1 MEVTKDIT
9 IRQAL
14 GIRNKATRPLKQ
26 AIEKAGR
33 SLNDPWAS
41 LNDKEFL
48 IKLGEVGNEAHF
60 KELLSTQQ
68 ELERQLAVK
77 GERPFINVF
86 GDKGVARSL
95 TKIEDGKTV
104 PLIAA
109 SRQARETDKF
119 KGVPEGK
126 NALPAIARGLSAI
139 PDADADV
146 RTALAFNALVPL
158 RPGEVAQIR
167 VEDFDF
173 ETGKF
178 VDEWRRVNKLRPD
191 FDLPPVSVAILRDA
205 AEKAKAEGRD
215 YVFLPEG
222 TDTTRES
229 KASRAARDKFV
240 SRMTSALRIPGGVK
254 DQFKEFEGIT
264 GKPVEN
270 AKQFRKLIPSIIVGQ
285 LGFKEEANRIL
296 GHDSLNDITDV
307 VGKVA
312 GKHYISPVITEAGG
326 TTTKQALAAL
336 ENLYAETLDLDLLND
351 IPAAFNVSA
360 STLEIEGE
368 SPRLVRF
375 SEGEDF
381 VGRTQSM
388 GTVTAVDAET
398 IEARRVKNLAVLKE
412 QTAVA
417 EAGALRAELEAIE
430 TAEGITDEKIQA
442 KLDKEQQIAEARAQ
456 RQKEIS
462 ASNFA
467 EDVADSDRLMDAFEE
482 EYEDPTERQ
491 MRSGAAGG
499 QDMPPKGPTKYVAP
513 LAVGTGIK
521 TALSLIPGPA
531 DAAMAGLESAY
542 SRATAPP
549 LPDDGVTRVVPL
561 TDPFDIAVLKG
572 QGFAE
577 ERGLP
582 SSIGAM
588 GGAGLQLLTGAV
600 ADPNAPIEGLKQLGT
615 QMGQLFGAGPLR
627 MQAMAEAAQ
636 GPQTGTTQGRNA
648 PRIPDPVPA
657 QTGALAAEG
666 FADRRNTAR
675 SAAIEG
681 KQTELVNSFFT
692 MNQP

>member
-60 KELLSTQQ
+60 KELLSTQE

-95 TKIEDGKTV
+95 TKIEDGKSV
-104 PLIAA
+104 PLISA
-109 SRQARETDKF
+109 SKQARKTDKF

-139 PDADADV
+139 PDADGDV

-240 SRMTSALRIPGGVK
+240 NRMTSALRIPGGVR

-285 LGFKEEANRIL
+285 LGFDTEANRIL

-307 VGKVA
+307 IGKVA

-360 STLEIEGE
+360 STLEVEGE

-375 SEGEDF
+375 NEGEDF

-398 IEARRVKNLAVLKE
+398 IEARRVKNLAVLRE

-417 EAGALRAELEAIE
+417 EAGALAAEKEAIE
-430 TAEGITDEKIQA
+430 TAAGITDEQIQA
-442 KLDKEQQIAEARAQ
+442 KLDKEQQIAEARKQ
-456 RQKEIS
+456 RQKEVS

-499 QDMPPKGPTKYVAP
+499 ENMEPGGLKKYGVAIAAGTGAALDVLGAFPPTKGIAKAAEFGLETLGVIGSTQEGASTREQMMQLGVPSGLATAAGAAAGVADFVAP
-513 LAVGTGIK
+513 LPEQPV
-521 TALSLIPGPA
+521 
-531 DAAMAGLESAY
+531 
-542 SRATAPP
+542 
-549 LPDDGVTRVVPL
+549 
-561 TDPFDIAVLKG
+561 
-572 QGFAE
+572 
-577 ERGLP
+577 
-582 SSIGAM
+582 
-588 GGAGLQLLTGAV
+588 V
-600 ADPNAPIEGLKQLGT
+600 ADPFSTRPIE
-615 QMGQLFGAGPLR
+615 R
-627 MQAMAEAAQ
+627 MAADSPEVTSSLQ
-636 GPQTGTTQGRNA
+636 ESGKMEPIN
-648 PRIPDPVPA
+648 IPDPVPA

-666 FADRRNTAR
+666 FAEKRNTAR
-675 SAAIEG
+675 SAAMEG
-681 KQTELVNSFFT
+681 RRTELVNSFFT

>member
-1 MEVTKDIT
+1 M
-9 IRQAL
+9 
-14 GIRNKATRPLKQ
+14 
-26 AIEKAGR
+26 
-33 SLNDPWAS
+33 
-41 LNDKEFL
+41 
-48 IKLGEVGNEAHF
+48 
-60 KELLSTQQ
+60 
-68 ELERQLAVK
+68 
-77 GERPFINVF
+77 
-86 GDKGVARSL
+86 
-95 TKIEDGKTV
+95 
-104 PLIAA
+104 
-109 SRQARETDKF
+109 
-119 KGVPEGK
+119 
-126 NALPAIARGLSAI
+126 
-139 PDADADV
+139 
-146 RTALAFNALVPL
+146 
-158 RPGEVAQIR
+158 
-167 VEDFDF
+167 
-173 ETGKF
+173 
-178 VDEWRRVNKLRPD
+178 
-191 FDLPPVSVAILRDA
+191 
-205 AEKAKAEGRD
+205 
-215 YVFLPEG
+215 
-222 TDTTRES
+222 
-229 KASRAARDKFV
+229 
-240 SRMTSALRIPGGVK
+240 
-254 DQFKEFEGIT
+254 
-264 GKPVEN
+264 
-270 AKQFRKLIPSIIVGQ
+270 
-285 LGFKEEANRIL
+285 
-296 GHDSLNDITDV
+296 
-307 VGKVA
+307 
-312 GKHYISPVITEAGG
+312 
-326 TTTKQALAAL
+326 
-336 ENLYAETLDLDLLND
+336 LND

-375 SEGEDF
+375 NEGEDF

-499 QDMPPKGPTKYVAP
+499 QDMPPKGPKKYVAP
-513 LAVGTGIK
+513 IAVGAGIK
-521 TALSLIPGPA
+521 GALSLIPGPA
-531 DAAMAGLESAY
+531 DAAMGMAESAV
-542 SRATAPP
+542 SRATASP
-549 LPDDGVTRVVPL
+549 LPEGEGPFARAL
-561 TDPFDIAVLKG
+561 TDPYDIAVLKG
-572 QGFAE
+572 QAFAE

-600 ADPNAPIEGLKQLGT
+600 ADPTAPIEGLKQLGT

-636 GPQTGTTQGRNA
+636 GPQAGTTQGRNA

-675 SAAIEG
+675 SAAMEG